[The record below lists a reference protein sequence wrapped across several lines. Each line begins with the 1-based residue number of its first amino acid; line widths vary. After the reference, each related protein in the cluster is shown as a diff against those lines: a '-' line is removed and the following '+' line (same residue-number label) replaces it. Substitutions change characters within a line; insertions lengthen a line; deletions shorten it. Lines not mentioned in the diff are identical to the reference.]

1 MSTST
6 ITRKGQV
13 TIPKEIRDA
22 LGLAEGDRV
31 FFVRRGEE
39 IVLKVLRGNILELR
53 GSVKASKRPESF
65 EKIRE
70 ATKKKVASKVAG
82 DG

>member
-6 ITRKGQV
+6 MTCKGQV
-13 TIPKEIRDA
+13 TIPKDIRDE
-22 LGLAEGDRV
+22 LGLTEGDQV
-31 FFVRRGEE
+31 FFLRRGNE

-53 GSVKASKRPESF
+53 GSVSPNKRPENF
-65 EKIRE
+65 ETIRE
-70 ATKKKVASKVAG
+70 ATKRKVSSKIAD

>member
-13 TIPKEIRDA
+13 TIPKQIRDS
-22 LGLAEGDRV
+22 LGLSEGERV

-39 IVLKVLRGNILELR
+39 IVLKVLRGNILELK
-53 GSVKASKRPESF
+53 GSVEPSTRPEDL
-65 EKIRE
+65 ERVRE
-70 ATKKKVASKVAG
+70 ATKRKVATRIAS

>member
-22 LGLAEGDRV
+22 LGLTEGDRI

-53 GSVKASKRPESF
+53 GSVKTANQPENF
-65 EKIRE
+65 QEIRE
-70 ATKKKVASKVAG
+70 ATKRKIAAKVAG
-82 DG
+82 GG